1 MPTFIGFNTQDQ
13 PRKFTLTDAALVRR
27 DLLNSLNIQQGSLP
41 GRPGYGTT
49 LWSYLFENQTADV
62 VQAITTELQRLVTQ
76 DPRINLVGLEIFPQE
91 NGMLLEMQIQ
101 IVPDATV
108 QQLQVLF
115 DQATRTARAV

>member
-27 DLLNSLNIQQGSLP
+27 DLLNALNIQQGSLP

-62 VQAITTELQRLVTQ
+62 VQAISTELQRLVTQ

-115 DQATRTARAV
+115 DQATRQARAV